1 MKHFRS
7 NKGFQATA
15 HKLSLCDRLRTLQSY
30 TVLPVG
36 RRLNPDVRDK
46 KMKVSRGTLTALH
59 VIMHCVALV
68 CIASVYFQ
76 WPYLIPMFLALL
88 YVLAAPPLFLSTKKI
103 MDRNDESSSLSTL
116 LSQLALIFFW
126 ILSLCLLILLL
137 SFTAAI
143 HLSGIG
149 PQD

>member
-1 MKHFRS
+1 MAANNR
-7 NKGFQATA
+7 FQATT
-15 HKLSLCDRLRTLQSY
+15 HKLSLCTPIRSLLDYRVQ
-30 TVLPVG
+30 PVG
-36 RRLNPDVRDK
+36 RRLNRDVRDK
-46 KMKVSRGTLTALH
+46 KMKISRVSLTALH